1 MGHGT
6 PVRGPAASKYAQT
19 LSITLRGMKWTWAST
34 SPGRPSDCQTAGTS
48 ASCTALEAPA
58 QRLLHLALRLAL
70 ADRLPLVVRLAA
82 AREGELDLGVAV
94 AEVQLQGDQRE
105 PALLRLADE
114 PLDLLLVQ
122 QQLALT
128 ARGVVV
134 PGPLG
139 VLG

>member
-58 QRLLHLALRLAL
+58 ERLLHLALGLAL
-70 ADRLPLVVRLAA
+70 ADRLPLVMCLAA
-82 AREGELDLGVAV
+82 AGESELDLRVPV
-94 AEVQLQGDQRE
+94 AEVQLQRDQRE
-105 PALLRLADE
+105 AALLGLAEE

-122 QQLALT
+122 QQLAL
-128 ARGVVV
+128 APRGVV
-134 PGPLG
+134 
-139 VLG
+139 